1 MIEIYI
7 LSQPLNEINDIYA
20 SDNFAEIFSRKIVE

>member
-7 LSQPLNEINDIYA
+7 LSQPLNEINEIYA
-20 SDNFAEIFSRKIVE
+20 FENFAEIFSNKIVQ